1 MTTLRHPRL
10 QQSRAVATPPPD
22 VPSIRLVTAT
32 PSATGLSSEPNTSAD
47 RSLDS
52 SWASVPAAAWASPS
66 ALAPR
71 PTEVTPRKRL
81 VPKKSKLG
89 LLGVGGAVKE
99 REKTRDFSDVVRRVG
114 GDTSSATGGFEIYV
128 DPTEDPD
135 IGEIVLVKKKKSR
148 AALDGMRW
156 GGGPMAEVTN
166 VPSAKTRTKEKEKEK
181 EEGAKEKWWA
191 IGRGRKD
198 SKEKDKGKEKSR
210 DLQRP
215 NIIPRSKTPE
225 PFKPPPPQE
234 ARTRFNSLD
243 SGTLLSAPNTFSPT
257 YQAND
262 FSSPQIVP
270 QPQLQPRSR
279 TPTLGGLLA
288 PPTLPNDQN
297 QNPHQGS
304 IALRAMRSLA
314 RIGSWAQLRNPG
326 NENEV
331 PKYKDIP
338 KKPKAGKKDA
348 EKKKSKSKSKDPQR
362 NSTSSFEAGALTA
375 SPEVTRTLGYN
386 KKRSILGLG
395 LPSSMTMKV
404 PAARG
409 ASAASST
416 MSQAPPPVV
425 DNNRLSVESAAV
437 MGRPSSAMSTASSL
451 RPMSTNSGTSRASSS
466 SGASVKWDE
475 AGLETVRDLRDRER
489 GIKKGIKEEQKRRDS
504 RESRRSSEGRKR
516 TPLTDIFPEIGK
528 GGEGEE
534 AKHVEVGSSG
544 TVDGKECPIV
554 TVETATC
561 DGHEDPVAE
570 KVLVATPVRRA
581 RPRPASEQLLG
592 RVRPQGIYEDPDNG
606 ALSVLDAV
614 TNDLAMLINTLD
626 LEATP
631 GGTPDP
637 SPIARR
643 NTREPQTSPTKMR
656 AKTLRLENPSVTS
669 LRPYAQATV
678 RAPPSSGV
686 LSGQNREQGFVKKR
700 ASELGL
706 GKQIAPLLVFDSPP
720 PVKPPSSPPPQSPP
734 KTFARTHK
742 RTLTPG
748 PLPDPSPVLRP
759 LRPAKTR
766 ISKAVAK
773 SPTASVKKAA
783 RPPPST
789 FRSSITGFRNS
800 TSSQEF
806 NELENHPIFMRKRV
820 SLGADKRASRAS
832 TEHDDTTSR
841 RPLAPGARKMLGMKG
856 TMGGSDVSAYAEDVD
871 ASDPDSDI
879 PDELQFILHGKR
891 APIVEAEETMD
902 YDDITE
908 SAKGSGADD
917 TMDYHDEGLSFI
929 NDRLGGLS
937 FVDEEMEVDVSA
949 PPPVF
954 RAQVI
959 DEQEHHAELGPSEE
973 DTNKSFDFTDEIKK
987 LNESG
992 DSDRHS
998 FVEQLENA
1006 FRTPAK
1012 IDLRYDFAGPIK
1024 DGFLQ
1029 VDIPPVPPLPPPSVS
1044 GDSMQEWTDSATGL
1058 MDVQEPTFLHEQ
1070 EDLSKSRSSF
1080 DMYTT
1085 SQIRDMVA
1093 PTLLSTTDSLA
1104 AEECSR
1110 VENGRFLRSISS
1122 SGSRPSDGE
1131 LNKSFKFGG
1140 SRSSPP
1146 SSEEKDRPMTLSDII
1161 PPPAHARSL
1170 SMGSL
1175 MEDDSVLKSILAK
1188 ASDVPRPRV
1197 HSDSSSKRAHSR
1209 QVSGSSFTGL
1219 DTFEEVRRCFEF
1231 PDNRP
1236 TFYPPSAAAYSKHNR
1251 QESAMSF
1258 ASVSSYGRVVNPGVV
1273 DPFDYGDC
1281 GLPSLQEMPSSDSLS
1296 MSMSMSMNVED
1307 TFEFLRR
1314 GQRRRA
1320 DSDASSF
1327 YFKPSGRGHRRNES
1341 NFSVSSQ
1348 FPPNSR
1354 YNRSFGVGFGGGHRR
1369 NDSINSMSSVA
1380 NSYAMHGASAG
1391 KAAWAKHHR
1400 PQDSASSEFSAAMHL
1415 GRPGIGDKMFDNV
1428 PPGVLT
1434 SISASPSE
1442 TVKSSFDSIMDVDG
1456 SRSEA
1461 VDSLLDQT
1469 GVGSSED
1476 GESVFRRGHEYQR
1489 QGAHLAPPMFRPLS
1503 VLSMHDRSV
1512 HSPREDDTMISML
1525 GGGRH
1530 ERRESIGSIMDVDKS
1545 PCIRV
1550 EKRKHSEFRMKGE
1563 VEEGAVKARIVMK
1576 PSIAST
1582 VESTKFGGERM
1593 IRAQH
1598 GLLDRRSLEES
1609 CLVAEGEDMSFS
1621 FGATVFTKPDS
1632 LSRSRSSTCTS
1643 NSGTSGSDT
1652 PPLSSSDG
1660 SSMSEGS
1667 QSSIDLEEINV
1678 ALTNATHPMSSNQ
1691 RNRVRARAR
1700 GHGHRRRYS
1709 HTQTSQSSVY
1719 ETIQEE
1725 ASPMSSPGTQK
1736 NNSPTA
1742 IQPVFVVDEDTAS
1755 IHSAT
1760 AAWDDERGI
1769 VALRR
1774 YYELRDEAESAVTE
1788 SKRVWIDTPF
1798 SLFALQCFD
1807 PPKHPAGMQ
1816 ALLEHSVQNYGPLP
1830 SELRPKR
1837 VRSRTS
1843 SRASPYPSTRA
1854 LKAAAASPE
1863 LITKK
1868 QDNVY
1873 RNATSSPLGDVLP
1886 HANLMTASPASKPFS
1901 PLIEEPKRE
1910 NAWGPAATRP
1920 RVGSTARRTALGW
1933 AKRSNGKTPTK
1944 LKENTPKMNMTHG
1957 ESLRL
1962 SRPRPKGRPTPA
1974 RQIRL

>member
-10 QQSRAVATPPPD
+10 QQSRAAATPPAD
-22 VPSIRLVTAT
+22 VPGIRLVTAT

-47 RSLDS
+47 HSLES
-52 SWASVPAAAWASPS
+52 SWASVPADLWASAS
-66 ALAPR
+66 ALAPH

-89 LLGVGGAVKE
+89 LLGAGGAVKE

-114 GDTSSATGGFEIYV
+114 GDASSARGGFEIYV
-128 DPTEDPD
+128 DPIEDPD
-135 IGEIVLVKKKKSR
+135 IGEIVLVKRKKSR
-148 AALDGMRW
+148 AALDGMTW

-166 VPSAKTRTKEKEKEK
+166 VPSAKTKTREKEKEK

-198 SKEKDKGKEKSR
+198 SKEKDKAKDKSQ
-210 DLQRP
+210 DSQRL
-215 NIIPRSKTPE
+215 NVIPRSKTPE

-257 YQAND
+257 YQANN

-270 QPQLQPRSR
+270 QPQPHSR
-279 TPTLGGLLA
+279 TPTLGGLPA
-288 PPTLPNDQN
+288 PSTLSNSQN
-297 QNPHQGS
+297 QNTHQGS

-326 NENEV
+326 NENEA
-331 PKYKDIP
+331 PKSKDVP

-348 EKKKSKSKSKDPQR
+348 EKKKKKPKDRQR

-395 LPSSMTMKV
+395 LPSTTTMKV
-404 PAARG
+404 PAPRD
-409 ASAASST
+409 ASTTSST
-416 MSQAPPPVV
+416 MSHDPPPVV
-425 DNNRLSVESAAV
+425 DDNRLSVGCAAD

-451 RPMSTNSGTSRASSS
+451 RPKSPNSGTSRISSS

-475 AGLETVRDLRDRER
+475 AGLETVKDLRDRDR
-489 GIKKGIKEEQKRRDS
+489 GIKRGIKEEQKRRDS
-504 RESRRSSEGRKR
+504 RGSRRSSEGRKR
-516 TPLTDIFPEIGK
+516 MPLSDIYPEIGQ
-528 GGEGEE
+528 GGEGDETRHAE
-534 AKHVEVGSSG
+534 KGSSG

-554 TVETATC
+554 TVEAATY
-561 DGHEDPVAE
+561 DGHEDPAADE
-570 KVLVATPVRRA
+570 ALMATPVRRA

-592 RVRPQGIYEDPDNG
+592 RVRPQGIYEDSGKG

-614 TNDLAMLINTLD
+614 TNELAMLINTLD

-643 NTREPQTSPTKMR
+643 NRREPQASPTKMR
-656 AKTLRLENPSVTS
+656 AKTPRPENPSVTS

-678 RAPPSSGV
+678 RASPSPSV
-686 LSGQNREQGFVKKR
+686 LSGQKGEQRFVKRR

-706 GKQIAPLLVFDSPP
+706 GKQIAPLPIVDSPL
-720 PVKPPSSPPPQSPP
+720 PVRLPSPSPPQSTP
-734 KTFARTHK
+734 KISAKTQK
-742 RTLTPG
+742 QTLTPG
-748 PLPDPSPVLRP
+748 PLPDPEPVLRP
-759 LRPAKTR
+759 LRPAKPR

-783 RPPPST
+783 RPPPAT
-789 FRSSITGFRNS
+789 FRSSITGFRNP

-806 NELENHPIFMRKRV
+806 NELENHPIFMRKRA
-820 SLGADKRASRAS
+820 SLGAVKRVSRTS
-832 TEHDDTTSR
+832 SEHDDTTSR
-841 RPLAPGARKMLGMKG
+841 QPLAPGARKMLGMRG
-856 TMGGSDVSAYAEDVD
+856 TMGGSDVSAYAQDVD
-871 ASDPDSDI
+871 VSDPDSDI

-891 APIVEAEETMD
+891 ALIVEAEEETMD
-902 YDDITE
+902 YDDVAE
-908 SAKGSGADD
+908 SAQGCSADD
-917 TMDYHDEGLSFI
+917 MMDYHDEGLSFI
-929 NDRLGGLS
+929 DDRLGCLS
-937 FVDEEMEVDVSA
+937 FVDEEMEVEVSA

-959 DEQEHHAELGPSEE
+959 DEQEHHAELEPSEE
-973 DTNKSFDFTDEIKK
+973 DMNKSFDFTGEIKK
-987 LNESG
+987 LNGSG

-1029 VDIPPVPPLPPPSVS
+1029 VDILPAPPLPPPPVS
-1044 GDSMQEWTDSATGL
+1044 GDTLQQWTDSATGL
-1058 MDVQEPTFLHEQ
+1058 MHVHEPSFCHEQ

-1085 SQIRDMVA
+1085 SQIRDMVQ
-1093 PTLLSTTDSLA
+1093 PTFPSTTDSLV

-1110 VENGRFLRSISS
+1110 VENGRCLRSTSS
-1122 SGSRPSDGE
+1122 FGSRPSDGA

-1140 SRSSPP
+1140 SRSSLP
-1146 SSEEKDRPMTLSDII
+1146 SSEEKEKPMTLSDII

-1188 ASDVPRPRV
+1188 ASEVPRLRV
-1197 HSDSSSKRAHSR
+1197 DSDSSSKRVCRAHSR

-1219 DTFEEVRRCFEF
+1219 DTFEEVRRGFEF

-1236 TFYPPSAAAYSKHNR
+1236 TFYPPSTAAHSRHNR

-1258 ASVSSYGRVVNPGVV
+1258 ASVSSYGRIANPGVV
-1273 DPFDYGDC
+1273 DPFNYGDC
-1281 GLPSLQEMPSSDSLS
+1281 GLPSLQEMPSSESLS
-1296 MSMSMSMNVED
+1296 ASTS
-1307 TFEFLRR
+1307 
-1314 GQRRRA
+1314 QRMRA
-1320 DSDASSF
+1320 DSDVSTF
-1327 YFKPSGRGHRRNES
+1327 YFQPSGRGHRRNES
-1341 NFSVSSQ
+1341 NLSVSSQ

-1354 YNRSFGVGFGGGHRR
+1354 YNRSFGVDFGGGHRR
-1369 NDSINSMSSVA
+1369 DDSINNMSSVA
-1380 NSYAMHGASAG
+1380 TSHAMHGASTENS
-1391 KAAWAKHHR
+1391 AWTKHHR
-1400 PQDSASSEFSAAMHL
+1400 PQDSTASEFSAAMHL
-1415 GRPGIGDKMFDNV
+1415 GRPGIGDKMFDN
-1428 PPGVLT
+1428 PP
-1434 SISASPSE
+1434 PE

-1456 SRSEA
+1456 PRSE
-1461 VDSLLDQT
+1461 VMDCSFDQT
-1469 GVGSSED
+1469 GVGSTEG
-1476 GESVFRRGHEYQR
+1476 GESESVSRHGQGYQC
-1489 QGAHLAPPMFRPLS
+1489 QGAYPTLPMIRPLS
-1503 VLSMHDRSV
+1503 MLSMHDRSV
-1512 HSPREDDTMISML
+1512 HSPIADDTMISML

-1530 ERRESIGSIMDVDKS
+1530 ERRESIGSIMDIDKS
-1545 PCIRV
+1545 PCVRV

-1576 PSIAST
+1576 SPIVSA

-1598 GLLDRRSLEES
+1598 GLLDRHSLEES
-1609 CLVAEGEDMSFS
+1609 CLVADGEDMSFS

-1652 PPLSSSDG
+1652 PPLSASDRW
-1660 SSMSEGS
+1660 SMSEGS
-1667 QSSIDLEEINV
+1667 QSSIDLEEIDV
-1678 ALTNATHPMSSNQ
+1678 ALTNATHPISSNQ
-1691 RNRVRARAR
+1691 RNRVRTRAR
-1700 GHGHRRRYS
+1700 GHGHRQPYS

-1725 ASPMSSPGTQK
+1725 AFPMSFPGAQK

-1742 IQPVFVVDEDTAS
+1742 IKPVFVVDADTAS

-1760 AAWDDERGI
+1760 VTWDDERGI

-1774 YYELRDEAESAVTE
+1774 YYELRDEAESTVTE

-1798 SLFALQCFD
+1798 SVFALQGFD

-1816 ALLEHSVQNYGPLP
+1816 ALLEHSIQNYGPLP

-1843 SRASPYPSTRA
+1843 SRASPYPSTRV
-1854 LKAAAASPE
+1854 LKAAASPE
-1863 LITKK
+1863 LITKE

-1873 RNATSSPLGDVLP
+1873 RNATSFPLGDVLP
-1886 HANLMTASPASKPFS
+1886 HANMMTVSPASKPFS
-1901 PLIEEPKRE
+1901 PLIEDPKRE

-1920 RVGSTARRTALGW
+1920 RVGSAARRAVHGW
-1933 AKRSNGKTPTK
+1933 AKRNNGKTPTK
-1944 LKENTPKMNMTHG
+1944 LKENTSKMNMTRS

>member
-1 MTTLRHPRL
+1 MTTLRHPRF
-10 QQSRAVATPPPD
+10 QQPRAVATLPPD
-22 VPSIRLVTAT
+22 VPSIRLVTTT

-47 RSLDS
+47 HSLES
-52 SWASVPAAAWASPS
+52 SWASVSVASWDHPS
-66 ALAPR
+66 PLAPR
-71 PTEVTPRKRL
+71 STEVTPRKRL
-81 VPKKSKLG
+81 VPKKSKLS
-89 LLGVGGAVKE
+89 LLGVGGVVKE
-99 REKTRDFSDVVRRVG
+99 REETRDFSDVVRRVG
-114 GDTSSATGGFEIYV
+114 SDASSARGGFEIYV
-128 DPTEDPD
+128 DPIEDPD
-135 IGEIVLVKKKKSR
+135 IGEIVLVKRKKSR
-148 AALDGMRW
+148 AALDGMTW

-166 VPSAKTRTKEKEKEK
+166 VPSAKTKMKEREKEKEK

-198 SKEKDKGKEKSR
+198 SKEKDKPKEKSK
-210 DLQRP
+210 DSQRP

-243 SGTLLSAPNTFSPT
+243 SGALLSPPT
-257 YQAND
+257 YQANN
-262 FSSPQIVP
+262 FTSPQIVRQP
-270 QPQLQPRSR
+270 QPHAR
-279 TPTLGGLLA
+279 TPTLDGLVA
-288 PPTLPNDQN
+288 PPTLSNDQN
-297 QNPHQGS
+297 QNTHQGS

-326 NENEV
+326 NENEP

-348 EKKKSKSKSKDPQR
+348 ERKKKLKHNQH
-362 NSTSSFEAGALTA
+362 NSTSSFEAGTLTA

-395 LPSSMTMKV
+395 LPSTMTMKI
-404 PAARG
+404 PAAQSG
-409 ASAASST
+409 STASST
-416 MSQAPPPVV
+416 MSQAPPVV
-425 DNNRLSVESAAV
+425 DNKRLLVESAGV
-437 MGRPSSAMSTASSL
+437 LGRPSSAMSAASSL
-451 RPMSTNSGTSRASSS
+451 CPMSTNAGTSRASSS
-466 SGASVKWDE
+466 SAASVKWDE

-489 GIKKGIKEEQKRRDS
+489 GVKRGIKEEQKRRDT

-516 TPLTDIFPEIGK
+516 MPLSDILPEIGK

-534 AKHVEVGSSG
+534 AKHVEEGSSG
-544 TVDGKECPIV
+544 TVDGKEYPIV

-561 DGHEDPVAE
+561 DTHEDPVAD
-570 KVLVATPVRRA
+570 KALMATPVRRA

-592 RVRPQGIYEDPDNG
+592 RVRPRGIYEDSDNG

-631 GGTPDP
+631 GATPDP

-643 NTREPQTSPTKMR
+643 NKREPQASPTKTR
-656 AKTLRLENPSVTS
+656 GKTLRLENPSVPS
-669 LRPYAQATV
+669 LRPYVQATV
-678 RAPPSSGV
+678 RAPPSLAV
-686 LSGQNREQGFVKKR
+686 LSGQKGEQGSVKRR

-706 GKQIAPLLVFDSPP
+706 GKQITPLPVMDTPP
-720 PVKPPSSPPPQSPP
+720 PVKPSSSPPPQSLP
-734 KTFARTHK
+734 KTFARTYK
-742 RTLTPG
+742 QMLTPG

-759 LRPAKTR
+759 LRPAKPR

-773 SPTASVKKAA
+773 TPTASINKAV

-800 TSSQEF
+800 TSSQEV
-806 NELENHPIFMRKRV
+806 NELENHPIFMRKRA

-832 TEHDDTTSR
+832 IEHDDTTFR
-841 RPLAPGARKMLGMKG
+841 RPLAPGARKMLGMRG

-871 ASDPDSDI
+871 VSDPDSDI
-879 PDELQFILHGKR
+879 PDELQSILHRKR
-891 APIVEAEETMD
+891 APVVEAEETMD
-902 YDDITE
+902 YDDVAE
-908 SAKGSGADD
+908 SAKGSSAND

-937 FVDEEMEVDVSA
+937 FVDEEMEVDVPT

-959 DEQEHHAELGPSEE
+959 DEQEHHAEIEFSE
-973 DTNKSFDFTDEIKK
+973 DDANKSFDFTGEIKR

-1029 VDIPPVPPLPPPSVS
+1029 VDVPPIPLLPPPPVS
-1044 GDSMQEWTDSATGL
+1044 SDSLKEWTDSATGL
-1058 MDVQEPTFLHEQ
+1058 MDVQEPTFLHRQ
-1070 EDLSKSRSSF
+1070 EDLSKGRSSF

-1085 SQIRDMVA
+1085 SQIRNMVQ
-1093 PTLLSTTDSLA
+1093 PTLLSTTDSLT

-1110 VENGRFLRSISS
+1110 ADNGSYLRSCSSS

-1131 LNKSFKFGG
+1131 LDKSFKFGRSG
-1140 SRSSPP
+1140 SSLP
-1146 SSEEKDRPMTLSDII
+1146 SSEGMEKPMTLSDII

-1175 MEDDSVLKSILAK
+1175 MEDDSVLKSIRVK
-1188 ASDVPRPRV
+1188 ASEVPRPRV
-1197 HSDSSSKRAHSR
+1197 NSDSSSKTTSRAHSR

-1219 DTFEEVRRCFEF
+1219 DSFEEVRRGFEF

-1236 TFYPPSAAAYSKHNR
+1236 TFYPPSATAYSRCNR
-1251 QESAMSF
+1251 QESPMSF
-1258 ASVSSYGRVVNPGVV
+1258 ASVSSYGRVVNPGIV
-1273 DPFDYGDC
+1273 DPFKYGDC
-1281 GLPSLQEMPSSDSLS
+1281 GLPSLQEMPSSESLS
-1296 MSMSMSMNVED
+1296 MSTSMSMNAED
-1307 TFEFLRR
+1307 TFGFLRR
-1314 GQRRRA
+1314 GERRRA
-1320 DSDASSF
+1320 DSDTSSF
-1327 YFKPSGRGHRRNES
+1327 YFKPSGRGHHRSES

-1354 YNRSFGVGFGGGHRR
+1354 YNRSFGVGLGGGHVRS
-1369 NDSINSMSSVA
+1369 DSDNSTSSVA
-1380 NSYAMHGASAG
+1380 NSYTMHGASAG
-1391 KAAWAKHHR
+1391 LAAWAKHHR
-1400 PQDSASSEFSAAMHL
+1400 PHDSVGSEFSAAMRL
-1415 GRPGIGDKMFDNV
+1415 GRPGIGDKMFDN
-1428 PPGVLT
+1428 PP
-1434 SISASPSE
+1434 S
-1442 TVKSSFDSIMDVDG
+1442 
-1456 SRSEA
+1456 
-1461 VDSLLDQT
+1461 
-1469 GVGSSED
+1469 
-1476 GESVFRRGHEYQR
+1476 
-1489 QGAHLAPPMFRPLS
+1489 
-1503 VLSMHDRSV
+1503 
-1512 HSPREDDTMISML
+1512 EDDTMISML

-1530 ERRESIGSIMDVDKS
+1530 ERRESIGSIMDIDKS
-1545 PCIRV
+1545 PCVRV
-1550 EKRKHSEFRMKGE
+1550 EKRKHSEFRTKGE

-1576 PSIAST
+1576 PSLASPAD
-1582 VESTKFGGERM
+1582 STKFGGERM
-1593 IRAQH
+1593 IRAQD
-1598 GLLDRRSLEES
+1598 GYLDRRSLEES
-1609 CLVAEGEDMSFS
+1609 CLVADGEDMSFS
-1621 FGATVFTKPDS
+1621 FGATVFTKPDA
-1632 LSRSRSSTCTS
+1632 LSRSTSSRYTS
-1643 NSGTSGSDT
+1643 NSGTYGSDT

-1667 QSSIDLEEINV
+1667 QSSIDLEEIDV
-1678 ALTNATHPMSSNQ
+1678 ALTNATHRTSSNQ
-1691 RNRVRARAR
+1691 RNRVRARGR
-1700 GHGHRRRYS
+1700 GHGHCRRYS
-1709 HTQTSQSSVY
+1709 HTQASKSSIY

-1725 ASPMSSPGTQK
+1725 ASPMFSSGTQK
-1736 NNSPTA
+1736 NSSPTA
-1742 IQPVFVVDEDTAS
+1742 IRPVFVVDEDTTS

-1760 AAWDDERGI
+1760 TAWDDKRGI

-1816 ALLEHSVQNYGPLP
+1816 ALLKHSIQNYGPLP

-1843 SRASPYPSTRA
+1843 SRASPYPSTRV

-1863 LITKK
+1863 LITKQ

-1886 HANLMTASPASKPFS
+1886 HANVMTVSSASKPFS
-1901 PLIEEPKRE
+1901 PLIEDPKRE
-1910 NAWGPAATRP
+1910 SAWGPAATRP
-1920 RVGSTARRTALGW
+1920 RVGSAARRTVLG
-1933 AKRSNGKTPTK
+1933 AKKNNGKTPN
-1944 LKENTPKMNMTHG
+1944 LKENTSKMNMTRS

>member
-10 QQSRAVATPPPD
+10 QQSRAVPTPPPD

-47 RSLDS
+47 HSLES

-89 LLGVGGAVKE
+89 LLGAGGAVKE

-114 GDTSSATGGFEIYV
+114 GDASSTRGGFEIYV

-135 IGEIVLVKKKKSR
+135 IGEIVLVKRKKSR

-166 VPSAKTRTKEKEKEK
+166 VPSAKTKTKEKEK

-198 SKEKDKGKEKSR
+198 SKEKDKAKERSKDS
-210 DLQRP
+210 QRP

-243 SGTLLSAPNTFSPT
+243 SGTLLSSPNTFSPT
-257 YQAND
+257 YQANN

-270 QPQLQPRSR
+270 QPQPRSR

-288 PPTLPNDQN
+288 PPTLSNDQN
-297 QNPHQGS
+297 QIPHQGS

-314 RIGSWAQLRNPG
+314 RIGSWAQLRNPN
-326 NENEV
+326 NENDA
-331 PKYKDIP
+331 PKKYKDVP
-338 KKPKAGKKDA
+338 KKPKAGKKDT
-348 EKKKSKSKSKDPQR
+348 EKKKKKSKDHLR

-395 LPSSMTMKV
+395 LPSSMTVKV

-409 ASAASST
+409 ASTASST
-416 MSQAPPPVV
+416 MSQAPPVV
-425 DNNRLSVESAAV
+425 DNNRLSVESAV
-437 MGRPSSAMSTASSL
+437 VLGRPSSAMSTASSL

-534 AKHVEVGSSG
+534 ARHVEEGSSG
-544 TVDGKECPIV
+544 TVHGKECPIV

-561 DGHEDPVAE
+561 DGHENPVAD
-570 KVLVATPVRRA
+570 KALVATPVRRA

-614 TNDLAMLINTLD
+614 TNDLALLINTLD

-643 NTREPQTSPTKMR
+643 NTREPQPSPTKMR

-678 RAPPSSGV
+678 RAPPSPSV
-686 LSGQNREQGFVKKR
+686 LSGQKREEGFAKRR

-706 GKQIAPLLVFDSPP
+706 GKQIAPLPVFDSPP

-806 NELENHPIFMRKRV
+806 NELENHPIFMRKRA

-841 RPLAPGARKMLGMKG
+841 RPLAPGARKMLGMRG

-891 APIVEAEETMD
+891 APIAETEEETMD
-902 YDDITE
+902 YDDIAE
-908 SAKGSGADD
+908 SAKRSGADD

-959 DEQEHHAELGPSEE
+959 DEQEHHAELEPSEE
-973 DTNKSFDFTDEIKK
+973 DTNKSFDFTGEIKK

-1029 VDIPPVPPLPPPSVS
+1029 VDVPPVPPLPLPPVS
-1044 GDSMQEWTDSATGL
+1044 SDSLQEWTDSATGL
-1058 MDVQEPTFLHEQ
+1058 MDVQEPTFLCEQ

-1085 SQIRDMVA
+1085 SQIRDMVQ
-1093 PTLLSTTDSLA
+1093 PTLLSTADSLS

-1110 VENGRFLRSISS
+1110 AENGRFLRSTSS

-1146 SSEEKDRPMTLSDII
+1146 SSEEKDKPMTLSDII

-1170 SMGSL
+1170 SMGSF

-1188 ASDVPRPRV
+1188 ASEVPRPRV
-1197 HSDSSSKRAHSR
+1197 HSDSSSKRDSRAHSR

-1219 DTFEEVRRCFEF
+1219 DTFEEVRRGFEF

-1236 TFYPPSAAAYSKHNR
+1236 TFYPPSAAAYSRHNR

-1281 GLPSLQEMPSSDSLS
+1281 GLPSLQEMPSSESLS

-1307 TFEFLRR
+1307 TFEFLRC

-1341 NFSVSSQ
+1341 SFSVSSQ

-1400 PQDSASSEFSAAMHL
+1400 PQDSAASEFSTAMHL
-1415 GRPGIGDKMFDNV
+1415 GRPGIGDKMFDNA

-1456 SRSEA
+1456 PRSEA
-1461 VDSLLDQT
+1461 VDSLFDQT

-1503 VLSMHDRSV
+1503 VLNMHDTSV

-1530 ERRESIGSIMDVDKS
+1530 ERRESIGSIMDIDKS
-1545 PCIRV
+1545 PCVRV

-1609 CLVAEGEDMSFS
+1609 CLVADGEDMSFS
-1621 FGATVFTKPDS
+1621 FGATVFTKPDP

-1652 PPLSSSDG
+1652 PPLSSSEG

-1709 HTQTSQSSVY
+1709 HTQISQSSVY

-1736 NNSPTA
+1736 NSSPTA

-1760 AAWDDERGI
+1760 ATWDDERGI

-1816 ALLEHSVQNYGPLP
+1816 ALLKHSIQNYGPLP

-1843 SRASPYPSTRA
+1843 SRASPYPSTRV

-1863 LITKK
+1863 LITKQ

-1886 HANLMTASPASKPFS
+1886 HVNVMTASPASKPFS

-1933 AKRSNGKTPTK
+1933 AKRSNGKTPTN